1 MSKWADYLISGV
13 WFTTQNNSKRI
24 SHVML
29 HTDSDNTFEKGIK
42 TSESEVIKLL
52 KNKKSV
58 ITITWNY
65 PEWRQGAEVTYET
78 VQGQEYL
85 RTGAN
90 ATTKDNL
97 DNSVDMHAF
106 A

>member
-29 HTDSDNTFEKGIK
+29 HADSDSGFEHGIK

-65 PEWRQGAEVTYET
+65 PGWQKGAAVTYET

-85 RTGAN
+85 RTVAN

-97 DNSVDMHAF
+97 DNSISMQAI